1 MSFSFQ
7 LVSLSIMPSKSIHI
21 SKNGKNVFF
30 LWLNSI
36 LFYTYIFFIHSYI
49 DGCFG
54 FFRILAVVNNAA
66 MNTEVYVSFRINDL
80 SFLLERYPG
89 VELLGHMV
97 VKFLVFLRKLPT
109 VFQWLHQVT
118 FSPTVYKGPLF
129 STSSSTFVIC
139 ILFDDSHSDRCEM
152 IPHCDFNLQFPD
164 E

>member
-1 MSFSFQ
+1 
-7 LVSLSIMPSKSIHI
+7 MPSKSIHI

-80 SFLLERYPG
+80 SFFFLERYPG

-109 VFQWLHQVT
+109 VFHSGCTKLHFHQQYTRVP
-118 FSPTVYKGPLF
+118 FSPHPLQHLL
-129 STSSSTFVIC
+129 FVFF
-139 ILFDDSHSDRCEM
+139 LM
-152 IPHCDFNLQFPD
+152 IAVLTGVR
-164 E
+164 